1 MVKNSVKVFCSF
13 TIMRG
18 KKNCFHLHQQLE
30 VVRMQAKSR
39 KIKHGVP
46 FIVSLNTAVFIA

>member
-1 MVKNSVKVFCSF
+1 
-13 TIMRG
+13 MRG
-18 KKNCFHLHQQLE
+18 KKNFFHLHQQLK